1 MAGDVVAGD
10 VEEQQ
15 VVEAGEEVGREEG
28 ERVVLEEQLLQV
40 GALLE
45 DGRGQGG
52 QVVVGEVQELQLRHP
67 LESLGL
73 QLHVHAAG
81 PLAVVSPDDQL
92 PQVLQAHEGRGR
104 EEFDLA
110 ELDGELPQLRLGAE
124 LVSLHHRLV
133 EVNIGAD
140 HGQSVGILHL
150 AIKQRE
156 C

>member
-1 MAGDVVAGD
+1 MT
-10 VEEQQ
+10 
-15 VVEAGEEVGREEG
+15 EAG
-28 ERVVLEEQLLQV
+28 
-40 GALLE
+40 
-45 DGRGQGG
+45 GG
-52 QVVVGEVQELQLRHP
+52 QAPDVVVGEVQELQLRHP

-92 PQVLQAHEGRGR
+92 PQVLQAHESRGW

-140 HGQSVGILHL
+140 HRQSVGILHL
-150 AIKQRE
+150 GNQTERMLIHLRHLTISVSQARLGVSPGVHSYT
-156 C
+156 